1 MWDNSVENVVQ
12 LEFMEAFERGRGSE
26 LSALVCFLRAPK
38 MIKLSHIY
46 RTIWPKIGRDL
57 TEN

>member
-1 MWDNSVENVVQ
+1 MWYNSVENVVQ
-12 LEFMEAFERGRGSE
+12 LEFMEAFESGRWCE
-26 LSALVCFLRAPK
+26 LSTLVGFLRAPK
-38 MIKLSHIY
+38 IIELSHIY